1 MSEHIQFLG
10 RSTFLNAQ
18 KRRKLRKLLTHFA
31 DIQGFIIKSLVYVH
45 QTDDELLV
53 INQEHLSHD
62 DYTDIITFDLS
73 DEEDLVDGEVYISIE
88 RVRENSIL
96 FGVDF
101 WEEYIRVL
109 SHGLFHLMGY
119 KDKDEVDIIEMRK
132 KEQEAILYFKEHL
145 EF

>member
-18 KRRKLRKLLTHFA
+18 KRRQLRKLLTHFA

-101 WEEYIRVL
+101 WEEYIRVV

-132 KEQEAILYFKEHL
+132 KEQEAIWYFKEHL